1 MPVGTD
7 ISSVTQPLVY
17 ALVVLNHVS
26 ENSSAQFCEEMDE
39 MDLNISDYGDEEDF
53 CRGYGAATNEGIDE
67 NFGNVDNTEDEYDE
81 DNPDID
87 KAPEMPQHFY
97 KEVESFLT
105 REPPKVKDFSSK
117 KIKNLGGKP
126 PSASAPMLPDIYARQ
141 SYVPA
146 EAPPKPPQAQSK
158 VREKLLSSTSK
169 PKSSKQSAG
178 LDHNLLR
185 EAFAYTDRLLKE
197 AIIEEASSQGAGTDH
212 NEDYPHRQP
221 PIGKSN
227 GKKSNNSSQL
237 RGQPSRTAPIE
248 SIYMAPHNDVYQA
261 TRKKADSAGSSRTG
275 GPKGGAVKKLRAK
288 IPSESA
294 LGYGNDGSSE
304 GAGFNITSEAELDS
318 GKRNPINFD
327 ELISN
332 FQGGITLQKLRKELE
347 QSKQSMKNSEN
358 FMKQLS
364 KEYLSGG
371 RL

>member
-1 MPVGTD
+1 MEG
-7 ISSVTQPLVY
+7 
-17 ALVVLNHVS
+17 
-26 ENSSAQFCEEMDE
+26 
-39 MDLNISDYGDEEDF
+39 MDLNIGEYADDDDF
-53 CRGYGAATNEGIDE
+53 CRGYGAETNDGVDDNFGYMEGEEDDDE
-67 NFGNVDNTEDEYDE
+67 N
-81 DNPDID
+81 NPDID

-97 KEVESFLT
+97 QEVESFLT
-105 REPPKVKDFSSK
+105 RAPPKLDSSTK
-117 KIKNLGGKP
+117 KIKSLGGKA
-126 PSASAPMLPDIYARQ
+126 PSAPILPDIYARQ
-141 SYVPA
+141 AYIPS
-146 EAPPKPPQAQSK
+146 EAPPKPPQVQSK
-158 VREKLLSSTSK
+158 VREKLMNSTSK
-169 PKSSKQSAG
+169 QKNSKQSAG

-197 AIIEEASSQGAGTDH
+197 ALIEEASSQGGGDNDEYTQ
-212 NEDYPHRQP
+212 HRQP
-221 PIGKSN
+221 PTGKGN
-227 GKKSNNSSQL
+227 GKKSSNNNAQQ
-237 RGQPSRTAPIE
+237 RAQPSRTAPIE

-261 TRKKADSAGSSRTG
+261 PRKKADSAGSNRA
-275 GPKGGAVKKLRAK
+275 GPKGAVKKLRAK

-294 LGYGNDGSSE
+294 LGYGGEASDA
-304 GAGFNITSEAELDS
+304 AGFNISGDADVDS